1 MSKKV
6 LITGITGMLGLDVS
20 KTFSNDNYNV
30 YGIARNKKN
39 NFIFDNNVKVEYF
52 DLINLDKTKQFIQ
65 SINPDI
71 IVHCAANVNL
81 SKCENDKNMANK
93 INSEVPGQI
102 ASFTDENTKLIYIS
116 TDSLFN
122 GEKGNYKEEDDTFP
136 LNKYAKSKL
145 LGEKKVRENKE
156 NFIIIRTNIIGF
168 HIPWASSLFE
178 WALKKLINQNSIKGF
193 NDTIFNPVTTKQLA
207 TIIKILVENQ
217 DNRGIINIG
226 SKKYI
231 SKYEFL
237 LKVAE
242 KFGIEK
248 DLIQPASIDILNT
261 SIKRP
266 KNTTLNNSKIKK
278 ILNEEKYLDLNWGL
292 NELKKDLL
300 NQYIFA
306 RGINF
311 EQFNN

>member
-20 KTFSNDNYNV
+20 KVFSNDNYNI
-30 YGIARNKKN
+30 YGIARNKKKS
-39 NFIFDNNVKVEYF
+39 FIFDNNVKVKYF
-52 DLINLDKTKQFIQ
+52 DLTNLDKTKRFIQ

-81 SKCENDKNMANK
+81 RKCENNKNMAKK

-102 ASFTDENTKLIYIS
+102 ASFTEENTKFIYIS

-122 GEKGNYKEEDDTFP
+122 GEKGNYKEEEETFP
-136 LNKYAKSKL
+136 LNKYAESKL

-156 NFIIIRTNIIGF
+156 NFIIIRTNIVGF

-178 WALKKLINQNSIKGF
+178 WALEKLINQNSIKGF
-193 NDTIFNPVTTKQLA
+193 NDTFFNPVTTKQLA

-217 DNRGIINIG
+217 DNRGVINIG
-226 SKKYI
+226 SKKHI

-237 LKVAE
+237 LNVAD

-248 DLIQPASIDILNT
+248 DLIQPASIEILNT

-311 EQFNN
+311 E